1 MHTMP
6 DYGKK
11 MTRNQVLVIDDDIEL
26 CGLLTDYLSRE
37 GFILTSVH
45 DGERGRDEALAV
57 NYDLIVLDVMLPGI
71 DGFEVLRKIRKETT
85 VPVLMLSAR
94 GDEVDRIVGLEMGA
108 DDYLAKPFNPRELLA
123 RLNAIQRR
131 SHESPVS
138 ENSNGLQSDTIILG
152 DLIVDASTM
161 QVYLDGRKI
170 PFTVAEFSLLRELLL
185 TPGQVVEREKLA
197 LKVLG
202 RDLASFDRSID
213 VHIASIRKKLG
224 RMVDGVERIK
234 TIRGV
239 GYMYTHPTLSP
250 VPGYTDIRNVQ

>member
-1 MHTMP
+1 MYTMP
-6 DYGKK
+6 ESGQK
-11 MTRNQVLVIDDDIEL
+11 MMRNHVLVIDDDVEL
-26 CGLLTDYLSRE
+26 CDLLTDYLSRE
-37 GFILTSVH
+37 GFILKSVH
-45 DGERGRDEALAV
+45 DGEQGRYETLAA

-71 DGFEVLRKIRKETT
+71 DGFEVLRKIREHST

-123 RLNAIQRR
+123 RLKAIQRR
-131 SHESPVS
+131 LHELPVTDTS
-138 ENSNGLQSDTIILG
+138 SDTQNNVIILG

-161 QVYLDGRKI
+161 QVYLEGRRI

-185 TPGQVVEREKLA
+185 TPGQVVEREELA

-202 RDLASFDRSID
+202 RDLSLFDRSID

-224 RMVDGVERIK
+224 RMVNDVERIK

-239 GYMYTHPTLSP
+239 GYMYAHHTLPADTSTSM
-250 VPGYTDIRNVQ
+250 GGC